1 MQAVAA
7 SILLVSTDTEVIAAV
22 QRAIATMG
30 YNLRVADSLEEADQ
44 VQQKRPFEA
53 LLLQTDAPNGRD
65 RGVWGEGLPFGAR
78 PPVIAVGRERS
89 IRDAVHSIRAGATD
103 YVSVFPRDELALRS
117 ALTHALSAVEAAP
130 DAARTAPSAKE
141 APEEFFTAEER
152 TLALWRL
159 VLSAADSR
167 MPFLIEGESGSGKSF
182 LARKVHDCSWRRF
195 GPFVEANCGLPAEAL
210 LENELFGQ
218 ARGAPESKG
227 PERAGKF
234 ELADR
239 GTILLDEIENA
250 SPEIQARLLGMLES
264 GEFQRVGD
272 ERRIQSDARL
282 IAAANRPLEEAVARG
297 RFRED
302 LYRRVSTLKLRL
314 LPLRERVA
322 DIPLLARQFLRHFA
336 LLHARRARAVSPDAL
351 ECLVHYPWPGN
362 VRELRHVIEHA
373 VVLARGEMLLTEHL
387 PSWVL
392 CAKPLPAEAQ
402 PRHKPQPLREAM
414 HEPERQW
421 IMRALNL
428 SGWNKRNA
436 ASELGI
442 SRSTLYKKMKK
453 FDLDQLE
460 PRGIPTGAAVR
471 ALAGSKRRFHL
482 DKWA

>member
-1 MQAVAA
+1 MQAAVA

-30 YNLRVADSLEEADQ
+30 YSLRVAHSLEEADR
-44 VQQKRPFEA
+44 VQQEKAFGA
-53 LLLQTDAPNGRD
+53 LLLQTDAPNGHD
-65 RGVWGEGLPFGAR
+65 RPGWDEGLPFGAG
-78 PPVIAVGRERS
+78 PPVIAVARQCS
-89 IRDAVHSIRAGATD
+89 IRDAVHSIRAGASD
-103 YVSVFPRDELALRS
+103 YVSVFPLDEPLLRS
-117 ALTHALSAVEAAP
+117 ALAQALSAVEKEPGAAHMTP
-130 DAARTAPSAKE
+130 ARKE
-141 APEEFFTAEER
+141 APEEFLTADER

-195 GPFVEANCGLPAEAL
+195 GPFIEANCSLPAEAL
-210 LENELFGQ
+210 LEGELFGQ
-218 ARGAPESKG
+218 ARGTPESKC
-227 PERAGKF
+227 PECAGKF

-250 SPEIQARLLGMLES
+250 SPTLQARLLGTLES
-264 GEFQRVGD
+264 GEFHRVGD
-272 ERRIQSDARL
+272 ARTIRSDARL
-282 IAAANRPLEEAVARG
+282 IAAANAPLSEAVAGG

-302 LYRRVSTLKLRL
+302 LYRRVSALKLQL

-322 DIPLLARQFLRHFA
+322 DIPLLARHFLQHFA
-336 LLHARRARAVSPDAL
+336 LQHRRRVRGISPSAL

-392 CAKPLPAEAQ
+392 SAKPFPAA
-402 PRHKPQPLREAM
+402 PRRQAPRPLREAM

-428 SGWNKRNA
+428 AGWNKRHA

-453 FDLDQLE
+453 LNLDQLE
-460 PRGIPTGAAVR
+460 PGARSR
-471 ALAGSKRRFHL
+471 AAPETAFQP
-482 DKWA
+482 